1 MVSQLKALL
10 TLIKRRPLYE
20 KILFFISLFA
30 VLGVAV
36 YTVCGVPY
44 NGNSE
49 TYMPLLLAKDSIRTG
64 SILSPSFMYR
74 NEVWFFSPHLL
85 FIIPGLFTDSTS
97 ICIIV
102 VGAMLVLGGSVILIY
117 CSRKVSLNN
126 CWLIYLAIFWCG
138 FSANYIKF
146 MFRLHG
152 YIFMILLMF
161 LIYTLSATSFDEDL
175 KVNSWKKL
183 ILASLLILLMLI
195 SGIKYAQVYS
205 IPIAGALIIYFIIN
219 HLGDNGI
226 CKTIKSKDFLRLLVA
241 VGAIF
246 FATVF
251 GYLVNH
257 ILIDQDLVNVVLTKE
272 SVMSFAQDIGENI
285 HKLLI
290 IFMSICGVKDG
301 SLLFSL
307 NGIVDLA
314 KVIINILMLIIFPV
328 LQLKNYKNET
338 TTMKLFML
346 FSLIHVAEILVLCV
360 FFNAISVSTDR
371 YLFSSIMLLYYLS
384 ANYIYKY
391 ILCSENKFGIKA
403 LITVAAAFVFAV
415 PSSFNMAAIAKSYE
429 RNISSSRI
437 VVDFLE
443 SKGLSYG
450 YGTYWNSDNYTA
462 FSDFQ
467 VKVSKIWGV
476 DKTILPHR
484 NGHLGWSYDYS
495 EDAYQGTT
503 FLLLTKAENDM
514 FLTSESYVKFGKP
527 TEVCTIADYTVYI
540 YDYNIANNNFR
551 GEYAG
556 FTGSEL
562 ETISAVC
569 RENNVDLA
577 FVYDAGHIN
586 TILRGDIDN
595 LEEIDGDTSI
605 LAVTHENL
613 AEPASK
619 LNISV
624 GEFSL
629 YICKMSQVEYTP
641 NPNYV
646 AGSDFNSGED
656 LKEWAIGSGETAVCD
671 NGVLT
676 VTCTKESD
684 RRFNQTVTISEEQVG
699 SPMIFSFKVNKV
711 SGSHVSRVYG
721 TDFSEDRYIIA
732 TITEPGIYS
741 FSFVPTS
748 TQITVQPIV
757 PSTLGSSAE
766 IDWVKLENGNIFT
779 GYVPFAVDTNL
790 AEGSDSQDGGGRE
803 DLATDG
809 SETADVNPNLAAG
822 SDFQNNGDLEDW
834 IIGGGE
840 TAVCEDGALMLTC
853 SEEKDRRFDQI
864 IKISDEQIGKP
875 MTLSYE
881 ISGIDG
887 YVLTRVWGEDFK
899 EDRWISE
906 AISEPGV
913 YMFTFTPTSGEFTI
927 QPALPEKLNNSVSVE
942 WVKLETGSDATDF
955 VPYAA

>member
-1 MVSQLKALL
+1 MKNYIRSMLNTLKN
-10 TLIKRRPLYE
+10 RPLHE
-20 KILFFISLFA
+20 KILFFILFFSIA
-30 VLGVAV
+30 VVMV
-36 YTVCGVPY
+36 YYICYVPY
-44 NGNSE
+44 MGNSE
-49 TYMPLLLAKDSIRTG
+49 TFHPLIFAKEIIRTG
-64 SILSPSFMYR
+64 KLIPTDWTFR
-74 NEVWFFSPHLL
+74 NEIWSFTSHLL
-85 FIIPGLFTDSTS
+85 FIVPALFTNDASVCVIAASSMIVIGSCVAVIYLSRS
-97 ICIIV
+97 I
-102 VGAMLVLGGSVILIY
+102 S
-117 CSRKVSLNN
+117 SNN
-126 CWLIYLAIFWCG
+126 CWLIFLAILWCG
-138 FSANYIKF
+138 MSGSYVSF
-146 MFRLHG
+146 MFKQHN
-152 YIFMILLMF
+152 YMF
-161 LIYTLSATSFDEDL
+161 VTIIMCLIYVLIAKSVDDQL
-175 KVNSWKKL
+175 KIKSWKKILVSCL
-183 ILASLLILLMLI
+183 IIALIGVNGMRSLQIFF
-195 SGIKYAQVYS
+195 V
-205 IPIAGALIIYFIIN
+205 PIAGGLILYY
-219 HLGDNGI
+219 
-226 CKTIKSKDFLRLLVA
+226 LL
-241 VGAIF
+241 
-246 FATVF
+246 
-251 GYLVNH
+251 NH
-257 ILIDQDLVNVVLTKE
+257 ISDNNLLNVVKDKGFRNMMIGVGVIFVASAIGFITYFGLISNNIVGFFQSTE
-272 SVMSFAQDIGENI
+272 GRILFVDDIGANL
-285 HKLLI
+285 HKLLKYFI
-290 IFMSICGVKDG
+290 NICGIEDQ
-301 SLLFSL
+301 SNLFSVH
-307 NGIVDLA
+307 GIAGVFKIL
-314 KVIINILMLIIFPV
+314 VNILMLLVFPI
-328 LQLKNYKNET
+328 LQLKKYNNEST
-338 TTMKLFML
+338 GMKLFML
-346 FSLIHVAEILVLCV
+346 FAFIHAAEILFLSIFCSGLM
-360 FFNAISVSTDR
+360 AER
-371 YLFSSIMLLYYLS
+371 YLYTTMILLYYLS
-384 ANYIYKY
+384 SHYVFKY
-391 ILCSENKFGIKA
+391 IICGETNFGIKSLVVVSA
-403 LITVAAAFVFAV
+403 LVVFTV
-415 PSSFNMAAIAKSYE
+415 PSTVKLVETTSDYE
-429 RNISSSRI
+429 DNIRNSL
-437 VVDFLE
+437 VVTNFLQN
-443 SKGLSYG
+443 KGLSYG
-450 YGTYWNSDNYTA
+450 YGSYWNSDNLTA
-462 FSDFQ
+462 YSDFK
-467 VKVSKIWGV
+467 VKVNKV
-476 DKTILPHR
+476 RVNKTVYAH
-484 NGHLGWSYDYS
+484 HFMSSSYDYS
-495 EDAYQGTT
+495 EEAHQGAT
-503 FLLLTKAENDM
+503 FLLLNTDENEI
-514 FLTSESYVKFGKP
+514 FLAGESYVKFGKP

-562 ETISAVC
+562 ETISAAC

-629 YICKMSQVEYTP
+629 YICKMSQLEYTP

-656 LKEWAIGSGETAVCD
+656 LKEWAIGGGETAVCD

-721 TDFSEDRYIIA
+721 VDFSEDRYVTA